1 MTGGV
6 SPISKT
12 YPADAVG
19 GKIVFT
25 GLTIGKGYSV
35 TLTANGCTSLP
46 DECGT
51 FGGVYQTVSKPA
63 SVTEQEIVLNAEPK
77 TKVVAAPNP
86 FNDRIRFTLRSAVSG
101 QGSLELYNML
111 GQRVKT
117 VFQGYVNA
125 NQVQTIEYA
134 VPSAQRSNLIYLFRV
149 GTEKTT
155 GKLIGLK

>member
-1 MTGGV
+1 MYSIDNGANYQSGNSFTGLAAGSV
-6 SPISKT
+6 SGFKVKNSYGCVT
-12 YPADAVG
+12 TVSCADAV
-19 GKIVFT
+19 
-25 GLTIGKGYSV
+25 SSCS
-35 TLTANGCTSLP
+35 A
-46 DECGT
+46 
-51 FGGVYQTVSKPA
+51 GVSRQTNVA
-63 SVTEQEIVLNAEPK
+63 EQEIILNAEPK

-86 FNDRIRFTLRSAVSG
+86 FNDRIRFTLRSTVSG

-134 VPSAQRSNLIYLFRV
+134 VPSTQRSNLIYLFRV
-149 GTEKTT
+149 GTEKAT